1 MSNSVPVT
9 IQGLTV
15 SNSSNGGA
23 TVLTQSQANQ
33 LLQKLR
39 SIQTSGSGSPQTI
52 KIQAIQTNPATGARQ
67 IVARAIPISASNSS
81 QQNQTQTIQIGSSG
95 TSLVSA
101 AAEQA
106 SGSNQTTM
114 QVLSNNHQTITV
126 NTTANRASPM
136 KVIKIPSSGPHSAF
150 QQQNIIGTS
159 DSSTSM
165 PPGVKVVKLS
175 AASSM
180 SSNPRIAYTSQV
192 SVFIMFQMVAEFQY
206 LLKYFACYPGVISR
220 FFFKS

>member
-81 QQNQTQTIQIGSSG
+81 QQNQTQTIQIGSS
-95 TSLVSA
+95 A
-101 AAEQA
+101 QA

-126 NTTANRASPM
+126 NTTSNRASPM

-150 QQQNIIGTS
+150 QQQNIIGT

-180 SSNPRIAYTSQV
+180 SSSNNPRIQYTSQV
-192 SVFIMFQMVAEFQY
+192 SVFIMFQMGA
-206 LLKYFACYPGVISR
+206 
-220 FFFKS
+220 